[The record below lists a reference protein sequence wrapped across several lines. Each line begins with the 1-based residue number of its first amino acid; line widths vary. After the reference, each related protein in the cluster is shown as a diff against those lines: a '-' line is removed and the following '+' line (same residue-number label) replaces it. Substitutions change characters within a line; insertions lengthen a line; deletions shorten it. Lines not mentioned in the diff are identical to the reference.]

1 MADDYGHISLADETK
16 TIIDGLD
23 YNKSMHFQLLTDFEG
38 VSLERISYDIS
49 SAEISNWTSAAATS
63 GFATPGLINSHSLLV
78 NKSEDW
84 LTISPTLFSPDEDGV
99 DDLVSFTIQAS
110 SRNQQA
116 TLIVFDTYGKLITT
130 LVNNSPIGTTQT
142 WFWDGMDKDGKKSAI
157 GIYIVYA
164 ELFGLDGKKHV
175 KKKTVT
181 LGGR

>member
-1 MADDYGHISLADETK
+1 M
-16 TIIDGLD
+16 
-23 YNKSMHFQLLTDFEG
+23 
-38 VSLERISYDIS
+38 
-49 SAEISNWTSAAATS
+49 
-63 GFATPGLINSHSLLV
+63 INSHSLLV

-99 DDLVSFTIQAS
+99 DDLVSFTIQATS
-110 SRNQQA
+110 QNQQA
-116 TLIVFDTYGKLITT
+116 TLIIFDSYGKLVTT
-130 LVNNSPIGTTQT
+130 LVNNSPIGSTQT

-181 LGGR
+181 VGGK